1 MTQIYT
7 EFTKLIAFL
16 SANRLEVSINLISM
30 NNQIYMN
37 NLYIVKLCMN
47 NIEIRRFMNIIEEV
61 CFYENL
67 SAEDV
72 IYFFVD
78 FRVCL
83 FLIAF

>member
-72 IYFFVD
+72 IYFLLALEF
-78 FRVCL
+78 
-83 FLIAF
+83 AFS

>member
-1 MTQIYT
+1 
-7 EFTKLIAFL
+7 
-16 SANRLEVSINLISM
+16 
-30 NNQIYMN
+30 
-37 NLYIVKLCMN
+37 MN

-83 FLIAF
+83 LLIAF